1 MKKINNLIKL
11 VLFCGVVLFSSCES
25 TNLDITAN
33 PNALTPDQA
42 NSDFFLN
49 AVQVDF
55 AFFVEN
61 FGRTGSQLTRI
72 EYMSGRDY
80 TNAYSPTAF
89 DGRWSSAYRG
99 MMLDLKVMNGLAE
112 EAGLAHH
119 IGMGQVMQSYVLM
132 TLVDFFGDIPY
143 TEALLG
149 GENLN
154 PAADSGESVYA
165 AAIALL
171 DSAIANFGASAL
183 ADPEL
188 DFFYDGDWDKWIKAA
203 NTLKMKAYMATRL
216 VDGSAVASFT
226 SIVNSG
232 NYIASTSDDFQ
243 FSWGTNDIQPDTRH
257 PAYRASYTTTGGGR
271 YMSNSLMDYMTG
283 TDPLAYSSPMR
294 FDVRSLFYFYR
305 QVSQTPGIG
314 GEPADEEVLECGL
327 ILPPPHYTGFA
338 YCGVPKGW
346 WGRDHGNDNGIP
358 PDGFLRT
365 LSGVY
370 PAAGTLDDLSY
381 DPQVD
386 GDGNG
391 GAGITPIM
399 LASWTKFMI
408 AETQM
413 LSGDFPGA
421 KITMLEGVNMSIDK
435 VVNFLPTTERYE
447 YVFGT
452 GPNPN
457 GDGSVGPAIGAE
469 QSDYIGWFNLDL
481 SDEWD
486 AGTSGDQWDILAM
499 QYFVAMF
506 GNGID
511 AYNFYRRTG
520 YPTTLQPNIEPSP
533 GGFIRSFFYPANY
546 TNTNSNATQK
556 SGVDVQVF
564 WDTNPGSPSFPV
576 AN

>member
-42 NSDFFLN
+42 NPDFFLN
-49 AVQVDF
+49 AVQVNF
-55 AFFVEN
+55 AFFVES

-112 EAGLAHH
+112 ESGLTHH
-119 IGMGQVMQSYVLM
+119 IAMGQVMQSYILM
-132 TLVDFFGDIPY
+132 TLVDYFGDVPY

-188 DFFYDGDWDKWIKAA
+188 DFFYDGDWDKWVKAA

-216 VDGSAVASFT
+216 VDGSAIASFT

-232 NYIASTSDDFQ
+232 NYIASTADDFQ

-271 YMSNSLMDYMTG
+271 YMSNSLMSYMKG
-283 TDPLAYSSPMR
+283 NDDLAYSAPSR
-294 FDVRSLFYFYR
+294 FDVRTFFYFYR

-327 ILPPPHYTGFA
+327 ILPPPHYAGFP

-365 LSGVY
+365 LNGVY

-413 LSGDFPGA
+413 LALDYPGA
-421 KITMLEGVNMSIDK
+421 KTTMFEGINMSIDK
-435 VVNFLPTTERYE
+435 VVNFAPKTDRYNWI
-447 YVFGT
+447 FGT
-452 GPNPN
+452 A
-457 GDGSVGPAIGAE
+457 DGGPALALE
-469 QSDYIGWFNLDL
+469 SDYIGWFNADL
-481 SDEWD
+481 SAEWD
-486 AGTSGDQWDILAM
+486 AAATPGDQWDILGM
-499 QYFVAMF
+499 QYFVALF
-506 GNGID
+506 GNGTD
-511 AYNFYRRTG
+511 GYNFYRRTG

>member
-11 VLFCGVVLFSSCES
+11 VLFCGVVLLSSCET
-25 TNLDITAN
+25 TNVDITKN

-42 NSDFFLN
+42 NPDFFLN
-49 AVQVDF
+49 SVQVNF
-55 AFFVEN
+55 AFFVEG
-61 FGRTGSQLTRI
+61 FGRTGSQMTRI
-72 EYMSGRDY
+72 DYMSGRDY
-80 TNAYSPTAF
+80 TNAFSPTSF

-99 MMLDLKVMNGLAE
+99 MLLDLKTMNSLAE
-112 EAGLAHH
+112 ESGLTHH
-119 IGMGQVMQSYVLM
+119 IAMGQVMQSYILM

-154 PAADSGESVYA
+154 PASDSGESVYA

-171 DSAIANFGASAL
+171 DSAIANFNDTAL

-216 VDGSAVASFT
+216 VDGSAIASFN
-226 SIVNSG
+226 SIVSSG
-232 NYIASTSDDFQ
+232 NYIASTDDDFQ
-243 FSWGTNDIQPDTRH
+243 FSWGKNVLQPDTRH
-257 PAYRASYTTTGGGR
+257 PAYSASYTTTGGGR
-271 YMSNSLMDYMTG
+271 YMSNSLMDYMAG
-283 TDPLAYSSPMR
+283 TDPDAYSSPSR
-294 FDVRSLFYFYR
+294 FDIRTLFYFYR

-327 ILPPPHYTGFA
+327 INPPPHYAGYT

-365 LSGVY
+365 LNGVY
-370 PAAGTLDDLSY
+370 PAGGTLDDLSY
-381 DPQVD
+381 DPQVN

-408 AETQM
+408 AETLM
-413 LSGDFPGA
+413 VAGDIPTA
-421 KITMLEGVNMSIDK
+421 KTTMFEGINMSIDK
-435 VVNFLPTTERYE
+435 VINFSPKTDRYNWI
-447 YVFGT
+447 FGT
-452 GPNPN
+452 A
-457 GDGSVGPAIGAE
+457 DGGPALALE
-469 QSDYIGWFNLDL
+469 SDYIDWFNADL
-481 SDEWD
+481 SAEWD
-486 AGTSGDQWDILAM
+486 AGSTTDKWDILSM

-506 GNGID
+506 GNGTD

-520 YPTTLQPNIEPSP
+520 YPTTLQPNIEPTP

-556 SGVDVQVF
+556 SGVDIQVF
-564 WDTNPGSPSFPV
+564 WDTNPASPGFPV

>member
-11 VLFCGVVLFSSCES
+11 VLFCGVVLLSSCES
-25 TNLDITAN
+25 TNVDITKN

-42 NSDFFLN
+42 NPDFFLN
-49 AVQVDF
+49 SVQVNF
-55 AFFVEN
+55 AFFVEG
-61 FGRTGSQLTRI
+61 FGRTGSQMTRI
-72 EYMSGRDY
+72 DYMSGRDY
-80 TNAYSPTAF
+80 TNAFSPTSF

-99 MMLDLKVMNGLAE
+99 MLLDLKTMNVLAE
-112 EAGLAHH
+112 ESGLTHH
-119 IGMGQVMQSYVLM
+119 IAMGQVMQSYILM

-154 PAADSGESVYA
+154 PASDSGESVYA

-171 DSAIANFGASAL
+171 DSAITNFNDTAL

-216 VDGSAVASFT
+216 VDGSAIASFN
-226 SIVNSG
+226 SIVTSG
-232 NYIASTSDDFQ
+232 NYIASTDDDFQ
-243 FSWGTNDIQPDTRH
+243 FSWGKNVLQPDTRH
-257 PAYRASYTTTGGGR
+257 PAYSASYTTTGGAR

-283 TDPLAYSSPMR
+283 TDPDAYSSPSR
-294 FDVRSLFYFYR
+294 FDIRTLFYFYR

-327 ILPPPHYTGFA
+327 INPPPHYAGYT

-365 LSGVY
+365 LNGVY
-370 PAAGTLDDLSY
+370 PAGGTLDDLSY
-381 DPQVD
+381 DPQVN

-408 AETQM
+408 AETLM
-413 LSGDFPGA
+413 VAGDIPTA
-421 KITMLEGVNMSIDK
+421 KTTMFEGINMSIDK
-435 VVNFLPTTERYE
+435 VINFSPKTDRYNWI
-447 YVFGT
+447 FGT
-452 GPNPN
+452 A
-457 GDGSVGPAIGAE
+457 DGGPALALE
-469 QSDYIGWFNLDL
+469 SDYIDWFNADL
-481 SDEWD
+481 SAEWD
-486 AGTSGDQWDILAM
+486 AGSTSDKWDILSM

-506 GNGID
+506 GNGAD

-520 YPTTLQPNIEPSP
+520 YPTTLQPNIEPTP

-556 SGVDVQVF
+556 SGVDIQVF
-564 WDTNPGSPSFPV
+564 WDTNPASPGFPV